1 MSGLDGVGRHLAWP
15 RPLGQ
20 LAAFL
25 RSELGGFPGRA
36 NVTLRC
42 LLGCAIVIVVSMT
55 LQLPEL
61 ALSLIAVF
69 FVTQSN
75 IVMTRLVALS
85 IVIGTTCAI
94 ACIIGV
100 YRLTFDYPLL
110 RIIVASAIFFCGA
123 YLIRAVAKLGLVFFL
138 VSLIVIY
145 AQTFADRTD
154 NAEALVRDCLWVWVA
169 VNYSVVL
176 SLIINTLFLPA
187 EPERQLRAAMQ
198 RQLAT
203 ARARLAVMID
213 ANAPAV
219 RIGSLDLER
228 GALALQ
234 KLLRFS
240 TMRRRYSQED
250 ASAWL
255 ACVTVVS
262 RIFEAA
268 AVLPDHAVAHDAAQI
283 DAIRVVQDELVSLD
297 HAIGDDAQWL
307 HWSAP
312 SHAPVSTSIPALDAM
327 QRALNAFSDAV
338 RGAVAPTPPNDAVAG
353 SAAAKGE
360 KAEQAGNAAEATKP
374 AQAEKTAE
382 ATKPAARSAQPEP
395 DVFANPRYARFSLRT
410 LFSVLICYVFYNAV
424 NWPGIHTIML
434 TCLVVALPSLGA
446 SSRQGVLRISGA
458 LIGSALALFM
468 VAFVIPQLE
477 SVTGLLLMSLPVIA
491 LGAWVSA
498 GSERISYAGIQI
510 MFTFALALLESFS
523 PPSDL
528 TEIRDRIVGII
539 LGVGVAT
546 FIQISMWPERES
558 DGLRTQL
565 TSILRKIAALAR
577 IEAKAALTGPRAT
590 DSQAVVE
597 TWAMVADCE
606 MALARV
612 ALEPDWREGE
622 TTRVTLLS
630 QTMLA
635 QSRALLI
642 AIEAFHHEAM
652 INASASAPMERAAK
666 FQSDVADALEQYA
679 SQLAAE
685 PPAATTPAPLDPSG
699 LRTAPAGAA
708 GRAGAETLERL
719 ALRIDA
725 ALTGLPRWWAD
736 ERGSGELA
744 SAG

>member
-20 LAAFL
+20 LAGFL
-25 RSELGGFPGRA
+25 RSELGAFPGRA
-36 NVTLRC
+36 NLTMRSV
-42 LLGCAIVIVVSMT
+42 LGCAIVLIVSMT
-55 LQLPEL
+55 LRVPEV

-75 IVMTRLVALS
+75 IVLTRLVALLA
-85 IVIGTTCAI
+85 VIGTTCAI

-100 YRLTFDYPLL
+100 FKLTFDYPLL
-110 RIIVASAIFFCGA
+110 RIVVASAIFFCSA
-123 YLIRAVAKLGLVFFL
+123 YMMRAVAKLGLVFFL

-154 NAEALVRDCLWVWVA
+154 NAEALVRACLWVWVA
-169 VNYSVVL
+169 VNYAVVL

-187 EPERQLRAAMQ
+187 EPEQQLRAAMQ
-198 RQLAT
+198 GQLAT
-203 ARARLAVMID
+203 ARARLAIMID

-219 RIGSLDLER
+219 RIGALDLER
-228 GALALQ
+228 AALTLQ

-240 TMRRRYSQED
+240 TMRHHYSEED

-268 AVLPDHAVAHDAAQI
+268 AVLPEHAVAHDAGQI
-283 DAIRVVQDELVSLD
+283 DAIRVVQDELVSLE
-297 HAIGDDAQWL
+297 HAIGDNLQWR
-307 HWSAP
+307 HWGASRE
-312 SHAPVSTSIPALDAM
+312 APVLTSIPALDAM
-327 QRALNAFSDAV
+327 QRALNVFSEAT
-338 RGAVAPTPPNDAVAG
+338 RGAVAPPPEDAAAG
-353 SAAAKGE
+353 SAAAKE
-360 KAEQAGNAAEATKP
+360 AKEEQATKATTAAAPT
-374 AQAEKTAE
+374 
-382 ATKPAARSAQPEP
+382 AQPEP
-395 DVFANPRYARFSLRT
+395 DIFANPRYARFALRT

-424 NWPGIHTIML
+424 NWPGIHTVML

-446 SSRQGVLRISGA
+446 SSRQGVLRITGA

-491 LGAWVSA
+491 LGAWVAA
-498 GSERISYAGIQI
+498 GSERSAYAGIQI

-546 FIQISMWPERES
+546 FIQMSMWPERES
-558 DGLRTQL
+558 DGLRAQL

-577 IEAKAALTGPRAT
+577 IEAKAVQSGPRAT
-590 DSQAVVE
+590 DSAAVVE
-597 TWAMVADCE
+597 AWTMVGDCE

-622 TTRVTLLS
+622 TSRITLLS
-630 QTMLA
+630 QTVLA
-635 QSRALLI
+635 QSRAMLVAL
-642 AIEAFHHEAM
+642 EAFHHEAM
-652 INASASAPMERAAK
+652 INASAGAPMERAEK
-666 FQSDVADALEQYA
+666 FQSDVADALERYA
-679 SQLAAE
+679 SQLVAE
-685 PPAATTPAPLDPSG
+685 PSAAMTPTRLDSSG
-699 LRTAPAGAA
+699 LRATLPPAGAVETA
-708 GRAGAETLERL
+708 GGQTLERL
-719 ALRIDA
+719 AQRIDA
-725 ALTGLPRWWAD
+725 ALAGLPRWLPD
-736 ERGSGELA
+736 ERASGEFA

>member
-15 RPLGQ
+15 RPLGR
-20 LAAFL
+20 LAGFL

-36 NVTLRC
+36 NVAMRSV
-42 LLGCAIVIVVSMT
+42 LGCAIVIVVSMT
-55 LQLPEL
+55 LQVPEL

-75 IVMTRLVALS
+75 IVLTRLVALLA
-85 IVIGTTCAI
+85 VIGTTCAI
-94 ACIIGV
+94 ACMIGIFK
-100 YRLTFDYPLL
+100 LTFDYPLL
-110 RIIVASAIFFCGA
+110 RIIVASAIFFCSA
-123 YLIRAVAKLGLVFFL
+123 YLMRAVAKLSLVFFL

-145 AQTFADRTD
+145 AQTFVDRTD
-154 NAEALVRDCLWVWVA
+154 NAEVLVRACLWVWVA
-169 VNYSVVL
+169 VNYPIVL

-187 EPERQLRAAMQ
+187 EPEQQLRAAMQ

-213 ANAPAV
+213 TNAPAV
-219 RIGSLDLER
+219 HIGSLDLER
-228 GALALQ
+228 GALALK
-234 KLLRFS
+234 KLMGFS
-240 TMRRRYSQED
+240 TMRHHYSEED

-268 AVLPDHAVAHDAAQI
+268 AVLPEHAVAHDAGQI

-297 HAIGDDAQWL
+297 HAIGDNMQWR
-307 HWSAP
+307 HWGASRQ
-312 SHAPVSTSIPALDAM
+312 APVSTSIPGLDAM
-327 QRALNAFSDAV
+327 QRALNVFSEAT
-338 RGAVAPTPPNDAVAG
+338 RGAVAPPPEVAAAG
-353 SAAAKGE
+353 SAAEKEA
-360 KAEQAGNAAEATKP
+360 KAEQATKATK
-374 AQAEKTAE
+374 
-382 ATKPAARSAQPEP
+382 ATKAAAHSAPPEP
-395 DVFANPRYARFSLRT
+395 DLFANPRYARFALRT
-410 LFSVLICYVFYNAV
+410 LFSVLICYVFYTAV

-446 SSRQGVLRISGA
+446 SSRQGVLRITGA

-491 LGAWVSA
+491 LGAWVAA

-546 FIQISMWPERES
+546 FIQMSMWPERES

-577 IEAKAALTGPRAT
+577 SEAKAVQSGPRAT
-590 DSQAVVE
+590 DSAAVVDA
-597 TWAMVADCE
+597 WAMVADCE

-622 TTRVTLLS
+622 TTRITLLS
-630 QTMLA
+630 QTVLA
-635 QSRALLI
+635 QSRAMLV

-652 INASASAPMERAAK
+652 TGASAGAPMERAGK
-666 FQSDVADALEQYA
+666 FQADVADALERYA

-685 PPAATTPAPLDPSG
+685 PPAATTPAPVDPGG
-699 LRTAPAGAA
+699 LRAAPPAGAA
-708 GRAGAETLERL
+708 GVPDEKALERH
-719 ALRIDA
+719 ARRIDA
-725 ALTGLPRWWAD
+725 ALAGLPRWSED
-736 ERGSGELA
+736 ERASGEFA

>member
-20 LAAFL
+20 LAGFL
-25 RSELGGFPGRA
+25 RAELSAFPGRA
-36 NVTLRC
+36 NLTMRSV
-42 LLGCAIVIVVSMT
+42 LGCAIVLVVSMT
-55 LQLPEL
+55 LRVPEV

-75 IVMTRLVALS
+75 IVLTRLVALLA
-85 IVIGTTCAI
+85 VIGTTCAI

-100 YRLTFDYPLL
+100 FKLTFDYPLL
-110 RIIVASAIFFCGA
+110 RIVVASAIFFCSA
-123 YLIRAVAKLGLVFFL
+123 YLMRAVAKLGLVFFL

-154 NAEALVRDCLWVWVA
+154 NAEALVRACLWVWVA
-169 VNYSVVL
+169 VNYAVVL

-187 EPERQLRAAMQ
+187 EPEQQLRAAMQ
-198 RQLAT
+198 GQLAT
-203 ARARLAVMID
+203 TRARLEVMID
-213 ANAPAV
+213 ANAPAMH
-219 RIGSLDLER
+219 IGALDLER

-240 TMRRRYSQED
+240 TMRHHYSEDD

-268 AVLPDHAVAHDAAQI
+268 AVLPEHAVAHDAGQI

-297 HAIGDDAQWL
+297 HAIGDNLQWR
-307 HWSAP
+307 HWGASRE
-312 SHAPVSTSIPALDAM
+312 APVLTSIPALDAI
-327 QRALNAFSDAV
+327 QRALNVFSEAT
-338 RGAVAPTPPNDAVAG
+338 RGAVAPTPPADAAAG
-353 SAAAKGE
+353 SAAEKEEKAD
-360 KAEQAGNAAEATKP
+360 KAEQATKATK
-374 AQAEKTAE
+374 
-382 ATKPAARSAQPEP
+382 AAAPSAHPEP
-395 DVFANPRYARFSLRT
+395 DLFANPRYARFALRT

-446 SSRQGVLRISGA
+446 SSRQGVLRITGA

-498 GSERISYAGIQI
+498 GSERSAYAGIQI

-546 FIQISMWPERES
+546 FIQMSMWPERES
-558 DGLRTQL
+558 DGLRAQL

-577 IEAKAALTGPRAT
+577 IEAKAVQSGPRAT
-590 DSQAVVE
+590 DSATVVE
-597 TWAMVADCE
+597 AWTMVGDCE

-622 TTRVTLLS
+622 TSRITLLS
-630 QTMLA
+630 QTVLA
-635 QSRALLI
+635 QSRAMLVAL
-642 AIEAFHHEAM
+642 EAFHHEAM
-652 INASASAPMERAAK
+652 INASASAPMERAVK
-666 FQSDVADALEQYA
+666 FQSDVADALERYA

-685 PPAATTPAPLDPSG
+685 PSAAMTPARLDPSG
-699 LRTAPAGAA
+699 LRAALPPAGMV
-708 GRAGAETLERL
+708 GATGAQTLERL
-719 ALRIDA
+719 AQRIDA
-725 ALTGLPRWWAD
+725 ALAGLPRWLPD
-736 ERGSGELA
+736 ERASGEFA

>member
-20 LAAFL
+20 LSAFL
-25 RSELGGFPGRA
+25 RAELSAFPGRA
-36 NVTLRC
+36 NLTMRSV
-42 LLGCAIVIVVSMT
+42 LGCAIVLVVSMT
-55 LQLPEL
+55 LRVPEV

-75 IVMTRLVALS
+75 IVLTRLVALLA
-85 IVIGTTCAI
+85 VIGTTCAI

-100 YRLTFDYPLL
+100 FKLTFDYPLL
-110 RIIVASAIFFCGA
+110 RIVVASATFFCSA
-123 YLIRAVAKLGLVFFL
+123 YMMRAVAKLGLVFFL

-154 NAEALVRDCLWVWVA
+154 NAEALVRACLWVWVA
-169 VNYSVVL
+169 VNYAVVL

-187 EPERQLRAAMQ
+187 EPEQQLRAAMQ
-198 RQLAT
+198 GQLAT
-203 ARARLAVMID
+203 ARARLAIMID

-219 RIGSLDLER
+219 RIGALDLER
-228 GALALQ
+228 AALTLQ

-240 TMRRRYSQED
+240 TMRHHYSEED

-268 AVLPDHAVAHDAAQI
+268 AVLPEHAVAQDAGQI
-283 DAIRVVQDELVSLD
+283 DAIRVVQDELVSLE
-297 HAIGDDAQWL
+297 HAIGDNLQWR
-307 HWSAP
+307 HWGASRE
-312 SHAPVSTSIPALDAM
+312 APVLTSIPALDAM
-327 QRALNAFSDAV
+327 QRALNVFSEAT
-338 RGAVAPTPPNDAVAG
+338 RGAVAPPPEDAAAG
-353 SAAAKGE
+353 SAAAKE
-360 KAEQAGNAAEATKP
+360 AKEEQATKAAAP
-374 AQAEKTAE
+374 
-382 ATKPAARSAQPEP
+382 PAQPES
-395 DVFANPRYARFSLRT
+395 DIFANPRYARFALRT

-446 SSRQGVLRISGA
+446 SSRQGVLRITGA

-491 LGAWVSA
+491 LGAWVAA
-498 GSERISYAGIQI
+498 GSERSAYAGIQI

-546 FIQISMWPERES
+546 FIQMSMWPERES
-558 DGLRTQL
+558 DGLRAQL

-577 IEAKAALTGPRAT
+577 IEAKAVQSGPRAA
-590 DSQAVVE
+590 DSAAVVE
-597 TWAMVADCE
+597 AWTMVGDCE

-622 TTRVTLLS
+622 TSRITLLS
-630 QTMLA
+630 QTVLA
-635 QSRALLI
+635 QSRAMLVAL
-642 AIEAFHHEAM
+642 EAFHHEAM
-652 INASASAPMERAAK
+652 INASAGAPMERAEK
-666 FQSDVADALEQYA
+666 FQSDVADALERYA
-679 SQLAAE
+679 SQLVAE
-685 PPAATTPAPLDPSG
+685 PSAAMTPTRLDSSG
-699 LRTAPAGAA
+699 LRATPTHAGAV
-708 GRAGAETLERL
+708 GATDGQTLERL
-719 ALRIDA
+719 AQRIDA
-725 ALTGLPRWWAD
+725 ALAGLPRWLPD
-736 ERGSGELA
+736 EHASGEFA

>member
-20 LAAFL
+20 LAGFL

-36 NVTLRC
+36 NVAMRSVLA
-42 LLGCAIVIVVSMT
+42 CAIVIVVSMT
-55 LQLPEL
+55 LRVPEL
-61 ALSLIAVF
+61 AVSLIVVF

-75 IVMTRLVALS
+75 IVLTRLVALLA
-85 IVIGTTCAI
+85 VIGTTCAI
-94 ACIIGV
+94 ACIIGI

-110 RIIVASAIFFCGA
+110 RIIVASAIFFCSA
-123 YLIRAVAKLGLVFFL
+123 YLMRAVAKLGLVFFL

-145 AQTFADRTD
+145 AQTFVDQTD

-169 VNYSVVL
+169 VNYPVVL

-187 EPERQLRAAMQ
+187 EPEQQLRAAMQ

-213 ANAPAV
+213 TNAPAV
-219 RIGSLDLER
+219 HVGSLDLER

-240 TMRRRYSQED
+240 TMRHHYSEED

-268 AVLPDHAVAHDAAQI
+268 AVLPEHAVAHDAGQI

-297 HAIGDDAQWL
+297 HAIGDNLQWR
-307 HWSAP
+307 HWGASRE
-312 SHAPVSTSIPALDAM
+312 APVLTSIPALDAM
-327 QRALNAFSDAV
+327 QRALNAFSEAT
-338 RGAVAPTPPNDAVAG
+338 RGAVAPPPED
-353 SAAAKGE
+353 AAAGRAAEKE
-360 KAEQAGNAAEATKP
+360 AKAEQATKATK
-374 AQAEKTAE
+374 
-382 ATKPAARSAQPEP
+382 ATKAAAHSAQPEP
-395 DVFANPRYARFSLRT
+395 DVFANPRYARFALRT

-446 SSRQGVLRISGA
+446 SSRQGVLRITGA

-468 VAFVIPQLE
+468 VAVVIPQLE

-491 LGAWVSA
+491 LGAWVAA

-510 MFTFALALLESFS
+510 MFTFALALLDSFS

-546 FIQISMWPERES
+546 FIQMSMWPERES

-577 IEAKAALTGPRAT
+577 IEAKAVQSGPRAT
-590 DSQAVVE
+590 DSAAVVE

-622 TTRVTLLS
+622 TTRITLLS
-630 QTMLA
+630 QTVLA
-635 QSRALLI
+635 QSRAMLV
-642 AIEAFHHEAM
+642 AIEAFHHKAM
-652 INASASAPMERAAK
+652 TDASAGAPMERARK
-666 FQSDVADALEQYA
+666 FQADVADALERYA

-685 PPAATTPAPLDPSG
+685 PPAATTPAPVDPGG
-699 LRTAPAGAA
+699 LRAAPPAGGA
-708 GRAGAETLERL
+708 GVPDEEALERH
-719 ALRIDA
+719 AQRIDA
-725 ALTGLPRWWAD
+725 ALAGLPRWSED
-736 ERGSGELA
+736 ERASGELA
-744 SAG
+744 RAG

>member
-1 MSGLDGVGRHLAWP
+1 MSGLDGVRRRLAWP

-25 RSELGGFPGRA
+25 RAELAAFPGRA
-36 NVTLRC
+36 NVTMRC
-42 LLGCAIVIVVSMT
+42 VLACAIVIVVSMT
-55 LQLPEL
+55 LQVPEL

-75 IVMTRLVALS
+75 IVLTRLVALLA
-85 IVIGTTCAI
+85 VIGTTCAI

-100 YRLTFDYPLL
+100 FRLTFDYPLL
-110 RIIVASAIFFCGA
+110 RIIVASAIFFCSA
-123 YLIRAVAKLGLVFFL
+123 YLMRAVAKLGLVFFL

-145 AQTFADRTD
+145 AQTFADQTD

-176 SLIINTLFLPA
+176 SLIINALFLPA
-187 EPERQLRAAMQ
+187 EPEQQLRAAMQ

-203 ARARLAVMID
+203 ARARLAVMVD

-240 TMRRRYSQED
+240 TMRHHYSQED

-268 AVLPDHAVAHDAAQI
+268 AVLPDHAVAHGAGQI
-283 DAIRVVQDELVSLD
+283 DAIRAVQDELVSLD

-307 HWSAP
+307 HWSA
-312 SHAPVSTSIPALDAM
+312 SRQAPVSTSIPALDGM
-327 QRALNAFSDAV
+327 QRALNAFSDAT
-338 RGAVAPTPPNDAVAG
+338 RSAVAPTPPADAAAG
-353 SAAAKGE
+353 SAAEQGE
-360 KAEQAGNAAEATKP
+360 KPQKAEQATKAAARP
-374 AQAEKTAE
+374 AQ
-382 ATKPAARSAQPEP
+382 SEP
-395 DVFANPRYARFSLRT
+395 DVFANPRYARFALRT

-498 GSERISYAGIQI
+498 GSERSSYAGIQI

-528 TEIRDRIVGII
+528 TEIRDRIVGIL

-546 FIQISMWPERES
+546 FIQMSMWPEGEA
-558 DGLRTQL
+558 DALRAQL
-565 TSILRKIAALAR
+565 ASVLRKIAALAR
-577 IEAKAALTGPRAT
+577 VSARAVLTGPRPT
-590 DSQAVVE
+590 DSQAVAA
-597 TWAMVADCE
+597 TWAMLGDCE
-606 MALARV
+606 MVLARV
-612 ALEPDWREGE
+612 SLEPDWREGE
-622 TTRVTLLS
+622 TERITLLS
-630 QTMLA
+630 QTVLA
-635 QSRALLI
+635 QSRAMLVS
-642 AIEAFHHEAM
+642 IEAFHHEAM
-652 INASASAPMERAAK
+652 TGASAGASMEGAAK
-666 FQSDVADALEQYA
+666 FQSDVADALERYA

-685 PPAATTPAPLDPSG
+685 PPDATTPVPLDPSG
-699 LRTAPAGAA
+699 LRAALTPAGATGTA
-708 GRAGAETLERL
+708 GGQTLERL
-719 ALRIDA
+719 AQRIDA
-725 ALTGLPRWWAD
+725 ALAGLPRWSAD
-736 ERGSGELA
+736 ERASGEF
-744 SAG
+744 SNAG

>member
-42 LLGCAIVIVVSMT
+42 VLGCAIVIVVSMT
-55 LQLPEL
+55 LQVPEL

-110 RIIVASAIFFCGA
+110 RITIASAIFFCSV
-123 YLIRAVAKLGLVFFL
+123 YLMRAVVKLGLVFFL

-145 AQTFADRTD
+145 AQTFADQTD

-187 EPERQLRAAMQ
+187 EPERQLRAAAQ

-203 ARARLAVMID
+203 ARARLAAMID

-219 RIGSLDLER
+219 RIGSRDLER

-240 TMRRRYSQED
+240 TMRHHYSQED
-250 ASAWL
+250 AAAWL

-268 AVLPDHAVAHDAAQI
+268 AVLPDHALARDAGQI
-283 DAIRVVQDELVSLD
+283 DAIRVVQGELVSLD
-297 HAIGDDAQWL
+297 HALGDNEQWL
-307 HWSAP
+307 HWSV
-312 SHAPVSTSIPALDAM
+312 SREAPVSTSIPALDAM
-327 QRALNAFSDAV
+327 QRALNAFSEAT
-338 RGAVAPTPPNDAVAG
+338 RGAVEPPLADAAAG
-353 SAAAKGE
+353 SAAE
-360 KAEQAGNAAEATKP
+360 KVEQAEQAVNATRATEAAP
-374 AQAEKTAE
+374 
-382 ATKPAARSAQPEP
+382 RSAQPEP
-395 DVFANPRYARFSLRT
+395 DVFANPRYARFALRT

-498 GSERISYAGIQI
+498 GSERSAYAGIQI

-528 TEIRDRIVGII
+528 TEIRDRIVGIV
-539 LGVGVAT
+539 LGVGMAT
-546 FIQISMWPERES
+546 FIQMSMWPEREA
-558 DGLRTQL
+558 DGLRMQL

-577 IEAKAALTGPRAT
+577 IEAQAGLTGPRVT
-590 DSQAVVE
+590 DSAAVVQA
-597 TWAMVADCE
+597 WAMVADCE
-606 MALARV
+606 MVLARV

-622 TTRVTLLS
+622 TTRITLLS
-630 QTMLA
+630 QTVLA
-635 QSRALLI
+635 QSRAMLV

-652 INASASAPMERAAK
+652 INASASAAMERAAK
-666 FQSDVADALEQYA
+666 FQSDVADALERYA
-679 SQLAAE
+679 SQLATE
-685 PPAATTPAPLDPSG
+685 PPAAITPARLDPSG
-699 LRTAPAGAA
+699 LRAALTLAGAA
-708 GRAGAETLERL
+708 GTAGGQTLELL
-719 ALRIDA
+719 AQRIDA
-725 ALTGLPRWWAD
+725 ALAGLPRWLPD
-736 ERGSGELA
+736 ERTSGEFA
-744 SAG
+744 NAG

>member
-20 LAAFL
+20 LAGFL

-36 NVTLRC
+36 NVAMRSV
-42 LLGCAIVIVVSMT
+42 LGCAIVIVVSMT
-55 LQLPEL
+55 LQVPEL

-75 IVMTRLVALS
+75 IVLTRLVALLA
-85 IVIGTTCAI
+85 VIGTTCAI

-110 RIIVASAIFFCGA
+110 RIIVASAIFFCSA
-123 YLIRAVAKLGLVFFL
+123 YLMRAVAKLGLVFFL

-145 AQTFADRTD
+145 AQTFVDQTD
-154 NAEALVRDCLWVWVA
+154 NAEALVRNCLWVWVA
-169 VNYSVVL
+169 VNYPIVL

-187 EPERQLRAAMQ
+187 EPEQQLRAAMQ

-213 ANAPAV
+213 TNAPAV
-219 RIGSLDLER
+219 HIGSLDLER

-240 TMRRRYSQED
+240 TMRHHYSEED

-268 AVLPDHAVAHDAAQI
+268 AVLPEHAVAHDAGQI

-297 HAIGDDAQWL
+297 HAIGDNLQWR
-307 HWSAP
+307 HWGASRQ
-312 SHAPVSTSIPALDAM
+312 APVSTSIPALDAM
-327 QRALNAFSDAV
+327 QRALNVFSEAT
-338 RGAVAPTPPNDAVAG
+338 RGAVAPPQPEDAATG
-353 SAAAKGE
+353 GAAEESEKAA
-360 KAEQAGNAAEATKP
+360 KAEQAAKATEAAKATK
-374 AQAEKTAE
+374 
-382 ATKPAARSAQPEP
+382 AAPHSAQPEP
-395 DVFANPRYARFSLRT
+395 DLFANPRYVRFALRT

-446 SSRQGVLRISGA
+446 SSRQGVLRIGGA

-491 LGAWVSA
+491 LGAWVAA

-510 MFTFALALLESFS
+510 MFTFALALLQSFS

-528 TEIRDRIVGII
+528 TEIRDRIVGIL

-546 FIQISMWPERES
+546 FIQMSLWPERES
-558 DGLRTQL
+558 DSLRAQL

-577 IEAKAALTGPRAT
+577 IEAKAVQSGPLAT
-590 DSQAVVE
+590 DSAAVVE
-597 TWAMVADCE
+597 VWAMVADCE

-622 TTRVTLLS
+622 TTRITLLS
-630 QTMLA
+630 QTVLA
-635 QSRALLI
+635 QSRALLV

-652 INASASAPMERAAK
+652 TGASAGAPMEQAGK
-666 FQSDVADALEQYA
+666 FQSDVAGVLERYA

-685 PPAATTPAPLDPSG
+685 PPAATTPAPLDPGG
-699 LRTAPAGAA
+699 LRATPTARAA
-708 GRAGAETLERL
+708 GMAPGIADKEALDRL
-719 ALRIDA
+719 AQRIAA
-725 ALTGLPRWWAD
+725 ALAGLPRWSED
-736 ERGSGELA
+736 ERASGEFA

>member
-20 LAAFL
+20 LSAFL
-25 RSELGGFPGRA
+25 RAELSAFPGRA
-36 NVTLRC
+36 NLTMRSV
-42 LLGCAIVIVVSMT
+42 LGCAIVLVVSMT
-55 LQLPEL
+55 LRVPEV

-75 IVMTRLVALS
+75 IVLTRLVALLA
-85 IVIGTTCAI
+85 VIGTTCAI

-100 YRLTFDYPLL
+100 FKLTFDYPLL
-110 RIIVASAIFFCGA
+110 RIVVASAIFFCSA
-123 YLIRAVAKLGLVFFL
+123 YMMRAVAKLGLVFFL

-154 NAEALVRDCLWVWVA
+154 NAEALVRACLWVWVA
-169 VNYSVVL
+169 VNYAVVL

-187 EPERQLRAAMQ
+187 EPEQQLRAAMQ
-198 RQLAT
+198 GQLAT
-203 ARARLAVMID
+203 ARARLAIMID

-219 RIGSLDLER
+219 RIGALDLER
-228 GALALQ
+228 AALTLQ

-240 TMRRRYSQED
+240 TMRHHYSEED

-268 AVLPDHAVAHDAAQI
+268 AVLPEHAVAHDAGQI
-283 DAIRVVQDELVSLD
+283 DAIRVVQDELVSLE
-297 HAIGDDAQWL
+297 HAIGDNLQWR
-307 HWSAP
+307 HWGASRE
-312 SHAPVSTSIPALDAM
+312 APVLTSIPALDAM
-327 QRALNAFSDAV
+327 QRALNVFSEAT
-338 RGAVAPTPPNDAVAG
+338 RGAVAPPPEDAAAG
-353 SAAAKGE
+353 SAAAKE
-360 KAEQAGNAAEATKP
+360 AKEEPATK
-374 AQAEKTAE
+374 
-382 ATKPAARSAQPEP
+382 ATKAAAPTAQSEP
-395 DVFANPRYARFSLRT
+395 DIFANPRYARFALRT

-446 SSRQGVLRISGA
+446 SSRQGVLRITGA

-491 LGAWVSA
+491 LGAWVAA
-498 GSERISYAGIQI
+498 GSERSAYAGIQI

-539 LGVGVAT
+539 LGVGVAA
-546 FIQISMWPERES
+546 FIQMSMWPERES
-558 DGLRTQL
+558 DGLRAQL

-577 IEAKAALTGPRAT
+577 IEAKAVQSGPRAT
-590 DSQAVVE
+590 DSAAVVE
-597 TWAMVADCE
+597 AWTMVGDCE

-622 TTRVTLLS
+622 TSRITLLS
-630 QTMLA
+630 QTVLA
-635 QSRALLI
+635 QSRAMLVAL
-642 AIEAFHHEAM
+642 EAFHHEAM

-666 FQSDVADALEQYA
+666 FQSDVADALERYA
-679 SQLAAE
+679 SQLVTEPSAAM
-685 PPAATTPAPLDPSG
+685 TPTRLDSSG
-699 LRTAPAGAA
+699 LRATPTHAGAV
-708 GRAGAETLERL
+708 GATDGQTLERL
-719 ALRIDA
+719 AQRIDA
-725 ALTGLPRWWAD
+725 ALAGLPRWLPD
-736 ERGSGELA
+736 ERASGEFA

>member
-20 LAAFL
+20 LAGFL
-25 RSELGGFPGRA
+25 LSELGGFPGRA
-36 NVTLRC
+36 NLTMRSV
-42 LLGCAIVIVVSMT
+42 LGCAIVLVVSMT
-55 LQLPEL
+55 LRVPEV

-75 IVMTRLVALS
+75 IVLTRLVALLA
-85 IVIGTTCAI
+85 VIGTTCAI

-100 YRLTFDYPLL
+100 FKLTFDYPLL
-110 RIIVASAIFFCGA
+110 RIIVASAIFFCSA
-123 YLIRAVAKLGLVFFL
+123 YLMRAVAKLGLVFFL

-145 AQTFADRTD
+145 AQTFVDRTD
-154 NAEALVRDCLWVWVA
+154 NAEALVRACLWVWVA
-169 VNYSVVL
+169 VNYAVVL

-187 EPERQLRAAMQ
+187 EPEQQLRAAMQ
-198 RQLAT
+198 GQLAT

-213 ANAPAV
+213 TNAPAV
-219 RIGSLDLER
+219 HIGALDLER

-240 TMRRRYSQED
+240 TMRHHYSEED

-268 AVLPDHAVAHDAAQI
+268 AVLPEHAVAHDAGQI

-297 HAIGDDAQWL
+297 HAIGDNLQWR
-307 HWSAP
+307 HWGASRQA
-312 SHAPVSTSIPALDAM
+312 SVLTSIPALDAM
-327 QRALNAFSDAV
+327 QRALNAFSEAT
-338 RGAVAPTPPNDAVAG
+338 RGAVAPTPPEDTPAG
-353 SAAAKGE
+353 SAAAKE
-360 KAEQAGNAAEATKP
+360 AKAEQATKAAAP
-374 AQAEKTAE
+374 
-382 ATKPAARSAQPEP
+382 SAKPEP
-395 DVFANPRYARFSLRT
+395 DVFANPRYARFALRT

-446 SSRQGVLRISGA
+446 SSRQGVLRLTGA

-491 LGAWVSA
+491 LGAWVAA

-528 TEIRDRIVGII
+528 TEIRDRIVGIV

-546 FIQISMWPERES
+546 FIQMSMWPEREA

-565 TSILRKIAALAR
+565 TSILRRIAALAR
-577 IEAKAALTGPRAT
+577 IEAKAVQSGPRAT
-590 DSQAVVE
+590 DSAAVVE
-597 TWAMVADCE
+597 AWAMVADCE

-622 TTRVTLLS
+622 TTRIALLS
-630 QTMLA
+630 QTVLA
-635 QSRALLI
+635 QSRAMLVAL
-642 AIEAFHHEAM
+642 EAFHHEAM
-652 INASASAPMERAAK
+652 INASASAPMQRAAK
-666 FQSDVADALEQYA
+666 FQSDVADALERYA
-679 SQLAAE
+679 SQLTAE
-685 PPAATTPAPLDPSG
+685 PPAAMTPARLDPSG
-699 LRTAPAGAA
+699 LRAALPPAGAA
-708 GRAGAETLERL
+708 GTAGEQTLERL
-719 ALRIDA
+719 AQRIDA
-725 ALTGLPRWWAD
+725 ALAGLPRWLPD
-736 ERGSGELA
+736 ERASGEFA

>member
-20 LAAFL
+20 LAGFL
-25 RSELGGFPGRA
+25 RAELSAFPGRA
-36 NVTLRC
+36 NLTMRSV
-42 LLGCAIVIVVSMT
+42 LGCAIVLVVSMT
-55 LQLPEL
+55 LRVPEV

-75 IVMTRLVALS
+75 IVLTRLVALLA
-85 IVIGTTCAI
+85 VIGTTCAI

-100 YRLTFDYPLL
+100 FKLTFDYPLL
-110 RIIVASAIFFCGA
+110 RIVVASAIFFCSA
-123 YLIRAVAKLGLVFFL
+123 YLMRAVAKLGLVFFL

-154 NAEALVRDCLWVWVA
+154 NAEALVRACLWVWVA
-169 VNYSVVL
+169 VNYAVVL

-187 EPERQLRAAMQ
+187 EPEQQLRAAMQ

-240 TMRRRYSQED
+240 TMRHHYSEDD

-262 RIFEAA
+262 RILEAA
-268 AVLPDHAVAHDAAQI
+268 AVLPEHAVAHDAGQI
-283 DAIRVVQDELVSLD
+283 DAIRVVQDELVSLE
-297 HAIGDDAQWL
+297 HAIGDNLQWR
-307 HWSAP
+307 HWGASREA
-312 SHAPVSTSIPALDAM
+312 SVLTSIPALDAM
-327 QRALNAFSDAV
+327 QRALNVFSEAT
-338 RGAVAPTPPNDAVAG
+338 RGAVAPPPEDAAAG
-353 SAAAKGE
+353 SAAEKEGKAD
-360 KAEQAGNAAEATKP
+360 KAEQATKAAAP
-374 AQAEKTAE
+374 
-382 ATKPAARSAQPEP
+382 SAHPEP
-395 DVFANPRYARFSLRT
+395 DLFANPRYARFALRT

-446 SSRQGVLRISGA
+446 SSRQGVLRLTGA
-458 LIGSALALFM
+458 MIGSALALFM

-491 LGAWVSA
+491 LGAWVAA

-546 FIQISMWPERES
+546 FIQMSMWPERES
-558 DGLRTQL
+558 DGLRAQL

-577 IEAKAALTGPRAT
+577 IEAKAVQSGPRAT
-590 DSQAVVE
+590 DSAAVVE
-597 TWAMVADCE
+597 AWTMVGDCE

-622 TTRVTLLS
+622 TSRITLLS
-630 QTMLA
+630 QTVLA
-635 QSRALLI
+635 QSRAMLVAL
-642 AIEAFHHEAM
+642 EAFHHEAM
-652 INASASAPMERAAK
+652 IKASASAPLERAAK
-666 FQSDVADALEQYA
+666 FQSDVADALERYA

-685 PPAATTPAPLDPSG
+685 PSAAMTPARLDPSG
-699 LRTAPAGAA
+699 LRAALPPAGAA
-708 GRAGAETLERL
+708 ETASGQALERL
-719 ALRIDA
+719 AQRIDA
-725 ALTGLPRWWAD
+725 ALAGLPRWLPD
-736 ERGSGELA
+736 ERASGEFA

>member
-25 RSELGGFPGRA
+25 RSELRGFPGRA
-36 NVTLRC
+36 NVTMRC
-42 LLGCAIVIVVSMT
+42 VLACAIVIVVSMT
-55 LQLPEL
+55 LQVPEL

-75 IVMTRLVALS
+75 IVLTRLVALLA
-85 IVIGTTCAI
+85 VIGTTCAI

-100 YRLTFDYPLL
+100 FRLTFDYPLL
-110 RIIVASAIFFCGA
+110 RIIVASAIFFCSA
-123 YLIRAVAKLGLVFFL
+123 YLMRAVAKLGLVFFL

-145 AQTFADRTD
+145 AQTFADQTD

-187 EPERQLRAAMQ
+187 EPEQQLRAAMQ

-213 ANAPAV
+213 ANAPSV

-240 TMRRRYSQED
+240 TMRHHYSEDD

-268 AVLPDHAVAHDAAQI
+268 AVLPDHADAVTHDTGQV
-283 DAIRVVQDELVSLD
+283 DAIRAVQDELVSLD
-297 HAIGDDAQWL
+297 HAIGDNVQWL
-307 HWSAP
+307 HWSA
-312 SHAPVSTSIPALDAM
+312 SRQGPVSTSIPALDAM
-327 QRALNAFSDAV
+327 QRALNAFSDAT
-338 RGAVAPTPPNDAVAG
+338 RGAVAPTPPDDAVAG

-360 KAEQAGNAAEATKP
+360 
-374 AQAEKTAE
+374 QAEHAE
-382 ATKPAARSAQPEP
+382 KPAARSAQPEP
-395 DVFANPRYARFSLRT
+395 DVFANPRYARFALRT

-446 SSRQGVLRISGA
+446 SSRQGVLRITGA

-498 GSERISYAGIQI
+498 GSERSSYAGIQI

-546 FIQISMWPERES
+546 FIQMSMWPEREA

-577 IEAKAALTGPRAT
+577 IEAKAVQSGPRAT
-590 DSQAVVE
+590 DSPAVVE

-606 MALARV
+606 MVLARV

-622 TTRVTLLS
+622 TTRITLLS
-630 QTMLA
+630 QTVLA
-635 QSRALLI
+635 QSRAMLVAL
-642 AIEAFHHEAM
+642 EAFHHEAM

-666 FQSDVADALEQYA
+666 FQSDVADALERYA
-679 SQLAAE
+679 SQLAVE
-685 PPAATTPAPLDPSG
+685 PPAAMTPARLDPSG
-699 LRTAPAGAA
+699 LRTALTPVGAA
-708 GRAGAETLERL
+708 GTATGQTLERL
-719 ALRIDA
+719 AQRIDA
-725 ALTGLPRWWAD
+725 ALAGLPRWSAD
-736 ERGSGELA
+736 ERASGEFA